1 MTFTNLI
8 TLTKC
13 FLYFSL
19 FYSVHFFLEGFTDFY
34 SLLSSD
40 VVDALAIVAYASY
53 LSGIPMLIWMYTVS
67 QNAHNSKD
75 SEMKYSPFSNIG
87 WWFVPVVNLFKPITV
102 MTEVWEVS
110 FDSKAT
116 KKKMMDWWTYYVLY
130 SVIIF
135 VAVLLNMYGNLPY
148 EGMMGVYGLVEFIR
162 LVWVIVTLR
171 FVQELSQ
178 QQISK
183 WKIDEAEV

>member
-1 MTFTNLI
+1 MTFTNLV
-8 TLTKC
+8 TLTKF
-13 FLYFSL
+13 FLYVSL
-19 FYSVHFFLEGFTDFY
+19 FYSVNFFVEFFSDFY
-34 SLLSSD
+34 SLISPN
-40 VVDALAIVAYASY
+40 VVDVLAIVVLASY
-53 LSGIPMLIWMYTVS
+53 LSPILMLIWMYTVS

-75 SEMKYSPFSNIG
+75 SEMKYSPSSNIG
-87 WWFVPVVNLFKPITV
+87 WWFVPVMNLWMPMRV

-130 SVIIF
+130 AVIIF
-135 VAVLLNMYGNLPY
+135 VSVPLNMYGNLPS

-162 LVWVIVTLR
+162 LVWIIATLR

-183 WKIDEAEV
+183 WKIGEAEV

>member
-1 MTFTNLI
+1 
-8 TLTKC
+8 KC
-13 FLYFSL
+13 FLYVSL
-19 FYSVHFFLEGFTDFY
+19 FYSVNFFVEVFTDFY
-34 SLLSSD
+34 SLISPD
-40 VVDALAIVAYASY
+40 VVDALAIVVFASY
-53 LSGIPMLIWMYTVS
+53 LSPILMLIWMYTVS

-75 SEMKYSPFSNIG
+75 SEMKYSPSSNMG
-87 WWFVPVVNLFKPITV
+87 WWFMPVMNLWMPMRV

-116 KKKMMDWWTYYVLY
+116 KKKMLDWWTFYILY

-135 VAVLLNMYGNLPY
+135 VSVLLDRYANLPY
-148 EGMMGVYGLVEFIR
+148 EATGGIYSFVEFIR
-162 LVWVIVTLR
+162 LVWVITTLR

-183 WKIDEAEV
+183 WKIGEAEV